1 MGSGKECRLWAAN
14 ESSPVEEPKVEN
26 VWLPQLQE
34 RNKLPRDLSLK
45 SRKEIDY
52 IFRHGQRF
60 SGSCFYGMYIP
71 DKEFRYAILVSKGL
85 GNAPERNR
93 IKRHFREAIR
103 LGGKQSIGT
112 GRVLILPQKDS
123 KSIGFEP
130 IKESLCRAL
139 ERVKKSTLP
148 VSGHADSSE

>member
-14 ESSPVEEPKVEN
+14 ESSPVEEPKVGN
-26 VWLPQLQE
+26 DWPLPLPE
-34 RNKLPRDLSLK
+34 RNKLPRNLSLK
-45 SRKEIDY
+45 SRQEIDY
-52 IFRHGQRF
+52 IFQHGERF
-60 SGSCFYGMYIP
+60 SGSCFYGIYMP

-103 LGGKQSIGT
+103 LGGRQSIGT
-112 GRVLILPQKDS
+112 GRVLILPRKDS

-139 ERVKKSTLP
+139 KEIKESRAS
-148 VSGHADSSE
+148 SSE